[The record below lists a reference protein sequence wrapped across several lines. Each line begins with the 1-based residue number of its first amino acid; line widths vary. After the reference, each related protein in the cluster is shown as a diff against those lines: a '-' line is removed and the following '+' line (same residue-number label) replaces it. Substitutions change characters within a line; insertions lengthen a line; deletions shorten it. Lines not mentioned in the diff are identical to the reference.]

1 VVTVVSPEQ
10 ILAIFLNA
18 AYLTMLGYIMVSH
31 ERRLSRI
38 EGKID
43 LILGDLHRR
52 KRCQRR

>member
-1 VVTVVSPEQ
+1 MSPEQ
-10 ILAIFLNA
+10 ILGIFLNA
-18 AYLTMLGYIMVSH
+18 AYLVMLGYIIISH

>member
-1 VVTVVSPEQ
+1 MSPEQ
-10 ILAIFLNA
+10 IVGIFLNA
-18 AYLTMLGYIMVSH
+18 AYLTMLGYIIVSH

-43 LILGDLHRR
+43 LILDNLHKR